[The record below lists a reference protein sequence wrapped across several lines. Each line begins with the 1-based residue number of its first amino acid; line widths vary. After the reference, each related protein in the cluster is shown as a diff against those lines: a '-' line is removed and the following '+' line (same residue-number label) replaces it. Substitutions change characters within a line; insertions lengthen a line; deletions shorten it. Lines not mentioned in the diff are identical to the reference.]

1 MVIAEESVEGGG
13 EDGAERRGFGKG
25 GKEGFVEG
33 VGVFEEEEV
42 QVEFAVEVKRG
53 LRLGGRMG
61 LEEVE
66 EGGGEVFGVGELGEG
81 GGEGGEVEEG
91 GVEGGDERVG
101 EEERE
106 GGEERRWENH
116 GSVGVAVAVLQG
128 APLRRRH
135 VR

>member
-1 MVIAEESVEGGG
+1 MEESAEGGG
-13 EDGAERRGFGKG
+13 EDGAKRRGFGEG
-25 GKEGFVEG
+25 RKEGFVKG

-42 QVEFAVEVKRG
+42 EVEFAGKVKRS
-53 LRLGGRMG
+53 LRFGGRIG

-81 GGEGGEVEEG
+81 GGKSGEVEEG
-91 GVEGGDERVG
+91 GVEGGDKRVG
-101 EEERE
+101 EEEGE
-106 GGEERRWENH
+106 GGEERRRENH
-116 GSVGVAVAVLQG
+116 GGVGVAVAMLQG